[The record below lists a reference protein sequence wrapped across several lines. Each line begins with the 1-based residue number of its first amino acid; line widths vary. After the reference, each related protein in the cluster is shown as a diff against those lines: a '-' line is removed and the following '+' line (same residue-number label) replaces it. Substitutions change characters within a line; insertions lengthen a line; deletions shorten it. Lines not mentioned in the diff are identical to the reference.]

1 MLAAGAAASFAFSG
15 SDIVAKFNSWK
26 QEHGK
31 TYPDTEHESRAL
43 ASFSHNEATIH
54 DHNAGNWT
62 FTLGHNAFSDMT
74 FGEFQGR
81 YMAGGM
87 ALFTN
92 KAPKNM
98 ERVFLSGEHVPKG
111 YKAPDSLDWV
121 AKGAVT
127 PVKNQAQCGSCWAF
141 STTGSVEGAY
151 QIANGDLVSLSEEDL
166 VQCDHNGDN
175 GCQGGLMDNAF
186 KFVEKNGIAAESAY
200 GYISGT
206 GIRGLCK
213 PKLEADEVVTV
224 TGFKDVP
231 SGDEDALKTAVALG
245 PVSVAIEADKSVF
258 QLYKSGVLDSA
269 GCGTNLDHGVL
280 VVGYGTHKGIF
291 GSKDYWTVKNSW
303 GPTWGDAGYIKLAR
317 GTTAKPKNMCGV
329 ASQASYPTGAKA
341 ATKKQLVEQAAH

>member
-1 MLAAGAAASFAFSG
+1 MCSPQNYAHLFDEWKTEHRKEYASAFAEAKAFRAFAFNQEK
-15 SDIVAKFNSWK
+15 IEKHNS
-26 QEHGK
+26 QEGV
-31 TYPDTEHESRAL
+31 S
-43 ASFSHNEATIH
+43 
-54 DHNAGNWT
+54 
-62 FTLGHNAFSDMT
+62 FTLGHNAYSDLT
-74 FGEFQGR
+74 ADEFFAPRLG
-81 YMAGGM
+81 YN
-87 ALFTN
+87 TTIP
-92 KAPKNM
+92 KAASSTPHYYTAQD
-98 ERVFLSGEHVPKG
+98 LAA
-111 YKAPDSLDWV
+111 APATVDWV
-121 AKGAVT
+121 AAGAVT
-127 PVKNQAQCGSCWAF
+127 PVKNQGQCGSCWSF
-141 STTGSVEGAY
+141 STTGSIEGAY
-151 QIANGDLVSLSEEDL
+151 QIASKKLVSLSEEDL
-166 VQCDHNGDN
+166 VQCDKVDQ

-231 SGDEDALKTAVALG
+231 TGDEDALKTAVALG